1 MTSSS
6 GSTARSRF
14 ERLAYV
20 VAVASR
26 PGGTEVAALARDLDT
41 TEERVL
47 EDLRELTTRDEYR
60 PGGWPGDIRI
70 FMESGR
76 VEVEHTSFM
85 ERPFRLTGREMFCLA
100 LALRGVMTEADDEPL
115 PSTAGV
121 SEPEASEPGASEPE
135 ASEPGA
141 SEPEASEPGAS
152 EPCPTG
158 ERRHPIGA
166 DTAWDAFLRRAE
178 RCLSQNVDSD
188 ATPNLA
194 VPNRTPDPQGIR
206 EALTTAVY
214 ERRPCAI
221 RYLKPG
227 AETPSRRVVHPYLVL
242 HSEATWY
249 VVAKCTKVRAE
260 RIFRLDRM
268 LSLDHCD
275 GTFAVPTE
283 FDADAY
289 LERTPEGWILGPGS
303 RDAFVRYSSNV
314 ARWIEERAS
323 YRTVSMEAH
332 RDGSVTVRHSVADP
346 HWLAAHVLRFGLEAE
361 VLEPPDLRAM
371 VADLA
376 RKMTAS

>member
-1 MTSSS
+1 MASTGPG

-85 ERPFRLTGREMFCLA
+85 ERPFRLTDREMFCLA
-100 LALRGVMTEADDEPL
+100 LALRGVMTEAGDEPL
-115 PSTAGV
+115 HSA
-121 SEPEASEPGASEPE
+121 AR
-135 ASEPGA
+135 
-141 SEPEASEPGAS
+141 ASEPGAS
-152 EPCPTG
+152 EPCSAG

-194 VPNRTPDPQGIR
+194 VSNRTPDPQGIR

-249 VVAKCTKVRAE
+249 VVARCTKVRAE
-260 RIFRLDRM
+260 RVFRLDRM

-283 FDADAY
+283 FEAEAY
-289 LERTPEGWILGPGS
+289 LKRTPEGWVLGPGS
-303 RDAFVRYSSNV
+303 RDALVRYSSKV
-314 ARWIEERAS
+314 ARWIKERAS
-323 YRTVSMEAH
+323 YRAVSMEANG
-332 RDGSVTVRHSVADP
+332 DGSVTVRHNVADP

-361 VLEPPDLRAM
+361 VLEPQDLRDM

-376 RKMTAS
+376 RKMTVP

>member
-1 MTSSS
+1 MASA
-6 GSTARSRF
+6 GPGGGTARSRF

-100 LALRGVMTEADDEPL
+100 LALRGVMTEADDESL
-115 PSTAGV
+115 PTVAGDN
-121 SEPEASEPGASEPE
+121 EPGAAGGCGRPM
-135 ASEPGA
+135 
-141 SEPEASEPGAS
+141 
-152 EPCPTG
+152 
-158 ERRHPIGA
+158 GA

-260 RIFRLDRM
+260 RVFRLDRM

-283 FDADAY
+283 FDAEAY
-289 LERTPEGWILGPGS
+289 LKRTPEGWILGPGS

-332 RDGSVTVRHSVADP
+332 GDGSVTVRHSVADP

-361 VLEPPDLRAM
+361 VLEPHDLRDM